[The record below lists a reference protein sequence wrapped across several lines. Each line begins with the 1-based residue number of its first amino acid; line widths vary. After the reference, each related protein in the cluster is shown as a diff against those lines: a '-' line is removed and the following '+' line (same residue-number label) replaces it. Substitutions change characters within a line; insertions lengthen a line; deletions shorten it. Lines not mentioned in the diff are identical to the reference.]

1 MDINLK
7 TSFGLLLTA
16 AIFIAAFVLAYI
28 YYKNTK
34 AEGFNRKVFTILRFL
49 SLFFILL
56 LFSSPVISLLK
67 NSFQD
72 PVNVY
77 LIDNSKSILI
87 ENRSE
92 ILKKAAEDNFS
103 NPGSGN
109 SENLYYLFS
118 GNLMKEISIDEAA
131 GISYDGIDNFE
142 TDLSGTFYLL
152 NDRLVNKN
160 LSSVTVIS
168 DGILNEGGNP
178 LTAARTLNV
187 PVNYFLT
194 GDTVQK
200 KDLSLKNLFFNKT
213 AFIESNVPVIAEL
226 NSYGYDRLIKVNLYE
241 NDNLLQTKELSV
253 NTGQNLYSLTFNV
266 SSNSEAVI
274 KYKIEIEGLDDEITK
289 LNNYND
295 FFIKYL
301 NNKFKVLVIAG
312 GPSPDVAFVS
322 EELKRIK
329 NFETTIR
336 TQKSSDSYYEGE
348 IPDLNGFDSFILI
361 GYPTAISS
369 LGLLSELNS
378 SIEKNNS
385 SLLFISAKNIDYSKL
400 PVLYDHLP
408 FKVTIPSDNESV
420 TGIRTVVRKDNEVFR
435 NTALIN
441 SVNSY
446 PDIFRTSAEYSVNPS
461 AETYMVMTANSSPAL
476 ILQNTDKNRSAAF
489 LAYGMYKW
497 RLNGRVNNSGEVL
510 NYLLSD
516 LIISLTDR
524 QENKMFSIE
533 TSRQVYSKFEN
544 VKFESR
550 LLNFNIAGG
559 EFIKVTI
566 RGNNFSKELVLSKKD
581 NNYFEGEINIP
592 EDGVY
597 EYTAE
602 LISQGNT
609 EASITNKFLIGENN
623 YEYKNTR
630 ADNSYLN
637 ELANNT
643 GGSNFTDKNES
654 EINNILKSVNDNPG
668 TGIKSAES
676 FELNFNPYYLGI
688 LIFLICLEWFLRKR
702 NSLP

>member
-226 NSYGYDRLIKVNLYE
+226 NSY
-241 NDNLLQTKELSV
+241 
-253 NTGQNLYSLTFNV
+253 
-266 SSNSEAVI
+266 
-274 KYKIEIEGLDDEITK
+274 
-289 LNNYND
+289 
-295 FFIKYL
+295 
-301 NNKFKVLVIAG
+301 
-312 GPSPDVAFVS
+312 
-322 EELKRIK
+322 
-329 NFETTIR
+329 
-336 TQKSSDSYYEGE
+336 
-348 IPDLNGFDSFILI
+348 
-361 GYPTAISS
+361 
-369 LGLLSELNS
+369 
-378 SIEKNNS
+378 
-385 SLLFISAKNIDYSKL
+385 
-400 PVLYDHLP
+400 
-408 FKVTIPSDNESV
+408 
-420 TGIRTVVRKDNEVFR
+420 
-435 NTALIN
+435 
-441 SVNSY
+441 
-446 PDIFRTSAEYSVNPS
+446 
-461 AETYMVMTANSSPAL
+461 
-476 ILQNTDKNRSAAF
+476 
-489 LAYGMYKW
+489 
-497 RLNGRVNNSGEVL
+497 
-510 NYLLSD
+510 
-516 LIISLTDR
+516 
-524 QENKMFSIE
+524 
-533 TSRQVYSKFEN
+533 
-544 VKFESR
+544 
-550 LLNFNIAGG
+550 
-559 EFIKVTI
+559 
-566 RGNNFSKELVLSKKD
+566 
-581 NNYFEGEINIP
+581 
-592 EDGVY
+592 
-597 EYTAE
+597 
-602 LISQGNT
+602 
-609 EASITNKFLIGENN
+609 
-623 YEYKNTR
+623 
-630 ADNSYLN
+630 
-637 ELANNT
+637 
-643 GGSNFTDKNES
+643 
-654 EINNILKSVNDNPG
+654 
-668 TGIKSAES
+668 
-676 FELNFNPYYLGI
+676 
-688 LIFLICLEWFLRKR
+688 
-702 NSLP
+702 